1 MAIARRKAK
10 KKVVR
15 KAAKKKVTKKRVT
28 KRRVVRK
35 ATKRRARKRTGL
47 RRAASQSTIKVEVE
61 ENSMGDITITPVSSR
76 VCRKYERHMKDVYGR
91 PVCSAFMNDG
101 FEAQQFLDQYPEI
114 ARRIESDRY
123 AVVMMDPYEFGML
136 LGYDAEHVEI

>member
-10 KKVVR
+10 KKAAKK
-15 KAAKKKVTKKRVT
+15 KAAKKKVT

-35 ATKRRARKRTGL
+35 AAKKRVTKKRVV